1 MLYTEHSK
9 RERISISTEEFEDI
23 FNSQPKGVEYYL
35 NTIKPFATGCFLL
48 FKDKSSRDSAIEISV
63 LNGKLHCLTD
73 AAIKYFEDGTI
84 DLRFC
89 IDGEEYFNQ
98 VTDDIGERLHV
109 DEICTILEN
118 CVVLDEYQGPFD
130 IKWYKLLK
138 KNEIQILPYF
148 KQFIFETKTEQVMF
162 KTFLEKVRDLYQK
175 GNPCY
180 KIKQFLEMRQK
191 TYQNIEEAS
200 IDLASNIAKF
210 ITKHEQG
217 SFERYET
224 MSEMLF

>member
-1 MLYTEHSK
+1 MQFAQSLK
-9 RERISISTEEFEDI
+9 PERILISAEEFEDI
-23 FNSQPKGVEYYL
+23 FNSQPKGVEYFL
-35 NTIKPFATGCFLL
+35 NTIKPFATGRFLL
-48 FKDKSSRDSAIEISV
+48 FDNQTLHETAIEISV

-98 VTDDIGERLHV
+98 ATDDIGERLYG
-109 DEICTILEN
+109 DETCTILEKY
-118 CVVLDEYQGPFD
+118 VVLDEYQGPFD
-130 IKWYKLLK
+130 IKWYKVLK

-148 KQFIFETKTEQVMF
+148 KQFIFETEAEQLMF
-162 KTFLEKVRDLYQK
+162 KTFLTKVRERYQE

-180 KIKQFLEMRQK
+180 KIKSFLEMEQK
-191 TYQNIEEAS
+191 VYLNIEEAS
-200 IDLASNIAKF
+200 IDLASSIAKF
-210 ITKHEQG
+210 ITKYKEG
-217 SFERYET
+217 AFERYET

>member
-1 MLYTEHSK
+1 MQYTEQLT
-9 RERISISTEEFEDI
+9 RERISISAEEFEDI
-23 FNSQPKGVEYYL
+23 FNSQPKGVEYFL
-35 NTIKPFATGCFLL
+35 NTIKPFATGRFLL
-48 FKDKSSRDSAIEISV
+48 FVDQSLNESCIDISV
-63 LNGKLHCLTD
+63 RNGKLHCLTD

-98 VTDDIGERLHV
+98 VTDDVGERLHV

-138 KNEIQILPYF
+138 KNEIQTLPYF
-148 KQFIFETKTEQVMF
+148 KQFIFETKAEQVMF
-162 KTFLEKVRDLYQK
+162 KTFLEKVRGLYQK

-180 KIKQFLEMRQK
+180 KVKQFLEIK
-191 TYQNIEEAS
+191 EKVYPNIEEAS
-200 IDLASNIAKF
+200 IDLATNIAKF
-210 ITKHEQG
+210 ITKYEQG

-224 MSEMLF
+224 ISKMLF